1 MQNGESSFLYLQRL
15 ASLQLGDEY
24 SSPKIMQMC
33 DFALLI
39 VICFDHTVH
48 KTQN

>member
-1 MQNGESSFLYLQRL
+1 MQNGESSFYINRGWHHLK
-15 ASLQLGDEY
+15 LGDEC